1 MERPLWPPIRVVCA
15 MPKTVTRSCSV
26 IRRIT
31 KLVAVGLAERLNFVS
46 LYLADLK
53 FPNGGAN
60 GLNMAADELAHG
72 ADCDEGVVQQNRVP
86 IGLHAED
93 LDFAQPEGLIAPAR
107 VGSG

>member
-1 MERPLWPPIRVVCA
+1 